1 MPNRTIAV
9 LAACATLLFAATIPP
24 APARAQDG
32 ATFASA
38 HAGSL
43 GAGLA
48 AGYDISPSFTAR
60 AAVNYFSFGTD
71 GSSAGNDYSVDLQL
85 LSLGVL
91 GDWHPFENGFRV
103 TAGGLFN
110 GNKMTLASSAED
122 IDLGDRTY
130 SGEMEA
136 ELGFNAVV
144 PYIGIG
150 WTSGRA
156 GGSGLAFFADAGV
169 ILQGAPRI
177 SASGRVVE
185 STGNACSFGLSE
197 GGRATVAAG
206 CGLQDLGAD
215 LESEHADLEDQLSA
229 FNLYPVVM
237 LGVTYRF

>member
-9 LAACATLLFAATIPP
+9 LAACATLLSTAAIAP

-71 GSSAGNDYSVDLQL
+71 RSSAGNDYSVDLQL

-91 GDWHPFENGFRV
+91 GDWHPFETGFRI

-122 IDLGDRTY
+122 IELGDGIYR
-130 SGEMEA
+130 GEMEA
-136 ELGFNAVV
+136 ELGFNAVA
-144 PYIGIG
+144 PYVGIG

-169 ILQGAPRI
+169 VFQGAPRI
-177 SASGRVVE
+177 SASGRVE
-185 STGNACSFGLSE
+185 GQGNACGFGLSE
-197 GGRATVAAG
+197 SGRATVQTG